1 LEEREEM
8 VGRNF
13 WAVKEGEGWIVR
25 EEGLPDQTTRHSTQE
40 EAWATANERAAALQG
55 EAFLADETGEICER
69 KWHGELPRDIKT

>member
-1 LEEREEM
+1 M

-55 EAFLADETGEICER
+55 EAFLADEAGEICER
-69 KWHGELPRDIKT
+69 KWHGELPRDIKI